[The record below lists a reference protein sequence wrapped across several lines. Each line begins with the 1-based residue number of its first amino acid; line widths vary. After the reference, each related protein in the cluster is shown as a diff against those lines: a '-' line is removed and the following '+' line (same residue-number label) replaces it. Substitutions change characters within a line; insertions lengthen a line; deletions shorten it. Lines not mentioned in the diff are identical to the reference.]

1 MIFSPCTFHSF
12 QAAKCYRPTAYFLPN
27 VVYMH
32 VGVAKFTF
40 EHSTDIQILHLTLN
54 TSLIYNPELLHSHM
68 EIFVDV
74 SPLSFDNSGVDT
86 YLKTCRKLKLSP
98 IRQVCEGL
106 MATKAI
112 EVKNRGLNPSGAL
125 SITNALLVSTQV
137 V

>member
-1 MIFSPCTFHSF
+1 
-12 QAAKCYRPTAYFLPN
+12 
-27 VVYMH
+27 
-32 VGVAKFTF
+32 
-40 EHSTDIQILHLTLN
+40 
-54 TSLIYNPELLHSHM
+54 M

-74 SPLSFDNSGVDT
+74 SPLSFDDSGVDT